1 MVSAKCVLVIISDCH
16 GNVQSSQKGGTLSQ
30 LHNLINRR
38 NVLTKVAR
46 DYHAVSG
53 FVDLVA
59 DCHVLDTAMKHLGM
73 MTVDN
78 RLSRLPRL
86 LHLWSADKKEISS
99 ANCWNHHQSFA
110 LLFIFKIT
118 GLDS

>member
-16 GNVQSSQKGGTLSQ
+16 GHVLCNVQSSQKGGTLSQ

-46 DYHAVSG
+46 DYHAVSD

-73 MTVDN
+73 MTVDS
-78 RLSRLPRL
+78 RLSSLPRL
-86 LHLWSADKKEISS
+86 IYFWSADRKRNTFCKLLESS
-99 ANCWNHHQSFA
+99 SIVC
-110 LLFIFKIT
+110 IIVYI
-118 GLDS
+118 